1 MNLAAE
7 WKRIAE
13 NKKPEAGRHVKTLLS
28 HVLLLKGNHLAIFIF
43 ISSNQ

>member
-7 WKRIAE
+7 GKRTVE
-13 NKKPEAGRHVKTLLS
+13 NKLETGRHVKTLLL
-28 HVLLLKGNHLAIFIF
+28 HVLLLKGNHLAILVF